1 MRLSILSLSL
11 SINDVSAFFVS
22 ICNRLRFEG
31 VSIIRFTSSTTEAY
45 FVIVGDIVGDFSET
59 RDKRDCSARSSFSG
73 DGGVGTLCVLDG
85 LRFIVGLSLIRK
97 LSKKTGFN
105 TGRSEGLCSLLTR
118 SELPL
123 LVSSF

>member
-45 FVIVGDIVGDFSET
+45 FVIVGDFSET